1 MLVEVKNKEMLY
13 QAMKKMLHC
22 SREEREKM
30 GKAGRE
36 KMKREFRK
44 EAVVE
49 RTVRSLE

>member
-1 MLVEVKNKEMLY
+1 
-13 QAMKKMLHC
+13 MKKDAALQQ
-22 SREEREKM
+22 RRTGKM

>member
-1 MLVEVKNKEMLY
+1 
-13 QAMKKMLHC
+13 MLHC

-49 RTVRSLE
+49 RTVRSLEEDERGKRKF